1 MPIFDEP
8 SNHVSA
14 HAAQA
19 NHAKLH
25 GWFFLHE
32 IAWRTGVFKI

>member
-8 SNHVSA
+8 SHDVGT

-25 GWFFLHE
+25 GWFMLHE
-32 IAWRTGVFKI
+32 IV